1 MSDADLE
8 VKFLVLAEAVILKER
23 MRIRR
28 FMDACWN
35 IEKLANAA
43 DVVKAGTKN

>member
-1 MSDADLE
+1 MSYADLE
-8 VKFLVLAEAVILKER
+8 VKFLILAEAVILKEQ
-23 MRIRR
+23 ICR

-43 DVVKAGTKN
+43 DIVKAGTKN

>member
-1 MSDADLE
+1 MTMSDADLE
-8 VKFLVLAEAVILKER
+8 VKFSVLTEAVILKEQTC
-23 MRIRR
+23 R

-43 DVVKAGTKN
+43 DIVKAGTKN